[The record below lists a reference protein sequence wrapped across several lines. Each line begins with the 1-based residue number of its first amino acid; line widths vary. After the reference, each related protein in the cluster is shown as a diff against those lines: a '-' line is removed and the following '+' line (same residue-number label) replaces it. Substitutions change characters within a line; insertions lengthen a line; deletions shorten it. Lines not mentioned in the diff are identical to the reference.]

1 MTYFI
6 YGVLGMLFTIALFA
20 GGIYL
25 GWRLRIRYEDKTAAA
40 LKIELSEQ
48 EKRRQREDAQAFG
61 QLANYSPE
69 MAYGIVKPEDI
80 YDYESDKG

>member
-20 GGIYL
+20 GGVWL
-25 GWRLRIRYEDKTAAA
+25 GWSLRIRYTNKTAAA
-40 LKIELSEQ
+40 LQTELSEQ

-69 MAYGIVKPEDI
+69 LAYGIVRPSDL
-80 YDYESDKG
+80 YDLDDKG

>member
-6 YGVLGMLFTIALFA
+6 YGVLGMLFTLVLFA
-20 GGIYL
+20 GGIAT
-25 GWRLRIRYEDKTAAA
+25 GWSLRIRYTKRTAAA
-40 LKIELSEQ
+40 VQTELSEQ

-69 MAYGIVKPEDI
+69 LAYGIVRAEDI
-80 YDYESDKG
+80 YETDKG

>member
-6 YGVLGMLFTIALFA
+6 YGVLGMLFTIVLFA
-20 GGIYL
+20 GGVWL
-25 GWRLRIRYEDKTAAA
+25 GWHLRIRYTNKTAAA

-69 MAYGIVKPEDI
+69 LAYGLVKPDDLYDI
-80 YDYESDKG
+80 DKG